1 MKKILLLAAVL
12 SLSACSIVSEHTA
25 YKVDAKI
32 DAESAKYAEVL
43 CAVGGLKLEEIHVI
57 KYQEQNRKPLTWI
70 IHAYCEAGI
79 TITMDVVKQE
89 KLLNKNDTRK
99 EI

>member
-12 SLSACSIVSEHTA
+12 SLSACGSLPENTISINA
-25 YKVDAKI
+25 RI
-32 DAESAKYAEVL
+32 DAESAKYAESL

-57 KYQEQNRKPLTWI
+57 KHQELNRKPFTWV

>member
-12 SLSACSIVSEHTA
+12 SLSACGTLSSDTAHTNA
-25 YKVDAKI
+25 TI
-32 DAESAKYAEVL
+32 DAESAKYAETL
-43 CAVGGLKLEEIHVI
+43 CAGAGLKLEKIQVI
-57 KYQEQNRKPLTWI
+57 KTQELHRKPTRWI

-79 TITMDVVKQE
+79 TITMDVVKKE